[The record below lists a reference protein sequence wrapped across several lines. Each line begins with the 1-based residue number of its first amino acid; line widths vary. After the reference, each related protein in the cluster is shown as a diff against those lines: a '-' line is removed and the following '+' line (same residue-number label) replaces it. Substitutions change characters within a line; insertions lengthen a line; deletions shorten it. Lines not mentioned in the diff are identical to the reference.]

1 MRDLDEG
8 VSLVLG
14 TRQQVLGRLWA
25 GEAQASRG
33 VVQRLT
39 PARVRPQTGQLEPL
53 LSGFTE
59 EEEQQMRRMLQR
71 MDVLAK
77 VEAWDVPGGW
87 GAPVSPEPQTNPL
100 SHP

>member
-1 MRDLDEG
+1 M
-8 VSLVLG
+8 
-14 TRQQVLGRLWA
+14 
-25 GEAQASRG
+25 ASRG
-33 VVQRLT
+33 AAQRLLT

-77 VEAWDVPGGW
+77 VEDLGCARGLGG
-87 GAPVSPEPQTNPL
+87 ASVT
-100 SHP
+100 